1 MNKSTENTG
10 TCDIAPLTLAA
21 AAGSITLGAQRSL
34 PTQHSASY
42 ILACLRSV
50 CSDKVAAAFRALD
63 DNLAIHQR
71 LEDRE

>member
-10 TCDIAPLTLAA
+10 TRALALLTLAPTA
-21 AAGSITLGAQRSL
+21 EVMVPGARHGL
-34 PTQHSASY
+34 PIKHSTSN
-42 ILACLRSV
+42 ILACLHSV